1 MTVAALFKLK
11 CFICLFYSQNSNVTW
26 NTDDPEFTKCFQRTV
41 LIWVPCAF
49 LWLFSFLDI
58 FYIRNSFNR
67 DIPRSYLN
75 VTKLILTAA
84 LIVLSFID
92 LIVAIV
98 NQSDRD
104 VYPVDYYTPAIKIAT
119 FVSLGKLLILEQI
132 N

>member
-1 MTVAALFKLK
+1 M
-11 CFICLFYSQNSNVTW
+11 
-26 NTDDPEFTKCFQRTV
+26 
-41 LIWVPCAF
+41 PCAF

-58 FYIRNSFNR
+58 FYIKNSINR

-92 LIVAIV
+92 LCVVIAK
-98 NQSDRD
+98 QSNRD

-119 FVSLGKLLILEQI
+119 FVSSMKFIYTIQMVQDYNIVFISLRHYQLHCCILIGGLVYGLQVY
-132 N
+132 NSYSGFY